1 MLMSIMTTKLLPLF
15 LVFFVLVLPF
25 TYPLCHLKND
35 RKLNYTKEQ
44 TQMKIWPKRRVG
56 DLDSIY
62 LKIKHD
68 EVRIFPFLN
77 ITQLIKQEFWIRMA
91 VTYWPD
97 PDPFYL
103 QICNYIY
110 GSVIT
115 CTDPDPSFSSSR
127 LYKVHAV
134 NNAGRNNFKKF
145 QLYLQDIISKSIEK
159 HLYYLCI
166 SKATYYE
173 ERRIRI
179 RICTRNH
186 TDPEIENRKWIRIRT
201 LNF

>member
-1 MLMSIMTTKLLPLF
+1 MLMPVMTKLLPLF

-25 TYPLCHLKND
+25 AYPLCHLKND
-35 RKLNYTKEQ
+35 TKLNYTKEDI
-44 TQMKIWPKRRVG
+44 QMKIWPKRRVE

-77 ITQLIKQEFWIRMA
+77 ITQLITKTIEFWIRMA

-103 QICNYIY
+103 QIRNYIH

-115 CTDPDPSFSSSR
+115 WTDPDPSFSSWR
-127 LYKVHAV
+127 LYKGVHTV
-134 NNAGRNNFKKF
+134 NNAGINNVKKF
-145 QLYLQDIISKSIEK
+145 QPYQQDK
-159 HLYYLCI
+159 
-166 SKATYYE
+166 
-173 ERRIRI
+173 
-179 RICTRNH
+179 
-186 TDPEIENRKWIRIRT
+186 
-201 LNF
+201 